1 MPLFAEEEENRQNK
15 KEEERNR
22 KQYVRD
28 WIARREEKGIYR
40 QLVKE
45 LEVQDRAAYQDFL
58 RLTSSSPTCAM
69 FVYVLHTRARA
80 HLAGKSQSQAFFKVC
95 CVASCR
101 GGGNTS
107 KK

>member
-1 MPLFAEEEENRQNK
+1 M
-15 KEEERNR
+15 
-22 KQYVRD
+22 RD

-58 RLTSSSPTCAM
+58 RLTSSSPTSAM

-80 HLAGKSQSQAFFKVC
+80 HLAGKIHKPITGVFQGLSLC

-101 GGGNTS
+101 GGNTS